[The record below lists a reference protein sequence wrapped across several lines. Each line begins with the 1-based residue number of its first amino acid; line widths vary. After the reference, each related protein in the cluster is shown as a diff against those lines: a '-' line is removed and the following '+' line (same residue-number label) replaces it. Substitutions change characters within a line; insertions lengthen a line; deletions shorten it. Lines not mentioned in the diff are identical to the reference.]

1 MKQRRKT
8 FTLLLTMLLLA
19 LMPLPAWAQSIAVS
33 YHNEPITRVIDDLH
47 RKTGYEFVY
56 LKEVIADVPPITC
69 TTEGTADD
77 VFELIFSDL
86 AGLDY
91 EIVKK
96 SVILRKSTR
105 RPYLKRTITGS
116 VLDENDQ
123 PLPGVNIMLK
133 GTKAGCIS
141 DIDGQ
146 FSILVDGREPVLTFS
161 YIGMEGQE
169 LRIHERTKN
178 FIVIRMRPANNLMDE
193 VLVTGYQNLKREA
206 ATGSYQT
213 ITAEDMD
220 ARYTGNIVGNLE
232 GKVPGLVAYNNGT
245 NGDGEQTI
253 TIRGVGSFQAR
264 TNPLVVVDG
273 LPIEGSIESV
283 NPYDIE
289 NITVLKDASAAS
301 IYGARASNG
310 VIVITTKRAQDE
322 KLTVDFNADITISE
336 KQSYDNY
343 RWANAAQMLQL
354 EAFNFDYVV
363 NNPNA
368 YSGLLGTYQTSP
380 NQLSPAVRLMMSHH
394 LNEIGDATLYST
406 LMRWSLN
413 DYRKEWRDAMLRTQV
428 MQQYNVALRNKGKV
442 VNSSIV
448 INYKGDNNGVV
459 NEKNNALMMSY
470 RGDLSATKWL
480 DLSFGVNI
488 MSERA
493 RTQADYFS
501 PYGYKGI
508 NSFQPYLSMYG
519 LSGEK
524 PVGMEAAVW
533 LDEPSLSD
541 PSLGLKPET
550 YNLLDELDMNFADT
564 RRTTMRSFVHADFK
578 ILPELD
584 ILTQFQY
591 EDINYESETLY
602 KGDSYDMR
610 HLYNLFTSGGTHY
623 IPEGGILRNQNERG
637 AYYTFRAQANYNKT
651 FADKHEVEALAG
663 FEYRDT
669 STRSKASML
678 FGYDD
683 QTQTNTMHLINFDEL
698 QNLYSS
704 DLGSNYSPMGSGPTE
719 DDFRTTDVLH
729 RYYSI
734 YFTGNYTYDR
744 RYSASFSYRVDN
756 TDLFGAD
763 DKFRRRPLWS
773 AGASWNLHNEKFM
786 EPAHSWLDVL
796 KLRFSYGLTGNIDQ
810 SVSSFLTA
818 SIAVN
823 DVTGNKVA
831 TLNTPPND
839 DLRWEKTASWN
850 VGVDFSLF
858 RNRLSG
864 SIDWYRKMSSDLL
877 TVTDLDPSTGWSSLT
892 INNGK
897 ATNTGVEFQLNGEI
911 LRPAGDGLGINASLS
926 FSYNKNKVTKV
937 EHLPASGW
945 EALTAL
951 HEGYPINSIF
961 SNRFAG
967 MVTDESGTQYYSWYD
982 ANGNVNTGDIMTN
995 VFTPTDVVYCGG
1007 RDPKY
1012 VGSFTPEIT
1021 WKGFSLSAMFAYYG
1035 GHYMRA
1041 RVDEWSHEGYYD
1053 GYEYLTYLEAV
1064 PASYLDYWL
1073 AEDKSTAIAN
1083 GYQGFNTIGQ
1093 YEYLDANVVRA
1104 DYLKVR
1110 NIVLG
1115 YTFPRRWCE
1124 KVGANSIRLRVQM
1137 NNVAT
1142 WKRNNLGVD
1151 PEANDPYNGTNL
1163 DLTPRSYTMSLSVNF

>member
-1 MKQRRKT
+1 MKQRRKGL
-8 FTLLLTMLLLA
+8 TLILMMLLLI
-19 LMPLPAWAQSIAVS
+19 LMPATALAQSITVT
-33 YHNEPITRVIDDLH
+33 YQNEPITQVINDL
-47 RKTGYEFVY
+47 RQKTGYEFVY
-56 LKEVIADVPPITC
+56 LKEVVADVPPITC
-69 TTEGTADD
+69 SAEGTADD
-77 VFELIFSDL
+77 VFELIFGDI

-91 EIVKK
+91 EVVKK

-105 RPYLKRTITGS
+105 RPFLKRTITGT
-116 VLDENDQ
+116 VLDENEQ
-123 PLPGVNIMLK
+123 PLPGVNIMQR
-133 GTKAGCIS
+133 GTKTGCIS

-146 FSILVDGREPVLTFS
+146 FSILINGRDPVLTFS
-161 YIGMEGQE
+161 YIGMESQE

-178 FIVIRMRPANNLMDE
+178 FVVIRMTSAENLMEE

-232 GKVPGLVAYNNGT
+232 GKVPGLVTYNNGS
-245 NGDGEQTI
+245 NGEGEQQI
-253 TIRGVGSFQAR
+253 TIRGTGSFQAR

-310 VIVITTKRAQDE
+310 VIVITTKRAQSE
-322 KLTVDFNADITISE
+322 KLTVDFSTDITISE
-336 KQSYDNY
+336 KQRYGNY
-343 RWANAAQMLQL
+343 HWADASQMLQL
-354 EAFNFDYVV
+354 ERYNFDNVV
-363 NNPNA
+363 A
-368 YSGLLGTYQTSP
+368 SEGG
-380 NQLSPAVRLMMSHH
+380 
-394 LNEIGDATLYST
+394 YST
-406 LMRWSLN
+406 LTGAYKTNPHSLSTASYLFMQHHLGLISDTDYNNTLDAWSRN
-413 DYRKEWRDAMLRTQV
+413 DYRREWRDAMLRTQV
-428 MQQYNVALRNKGKV
+428 THQYNVALRNKGKV

-448 INYKGDNNGVV
+448 INYKGDNNGIV

-470 RGDLSATKWL
+470 RGDLSPAKWL

-488 MSERA
+488 MQERA
-493 RTQADYFS
+493 RNQADLF
-501 PYGYKGI
+501 GYKSI
-508 NSFQPYLSMYG
+508 NSFQPYQSMYNADG
-519 LSGEK
+519 SRAA
-524 PVGMEAAVW
+524 MEAAVW
-533 LDEPSLSD
+533 LDEPSLSNE
-541 PSLGLKPET
+541 SLGLKSEVF
-550 YNLLDELDMNFADT
+550 NLLDELDMNYQNT
-564 RRTTMRSFVHADFK
+564 RRTTTRSFVHADFK

-591 EDINYESETLY
+591 EDINYDSDTHY
-602 KGDSYDMR
+602 KGESYDMR

-623 IPEGGILRNQNERG
+623 IPEGGMLQTQNERG

-651 FADKHEVEALAG
+651 FRDKHDVEALLG

-669 STRSKASML
+669 HTRSKASTL
-678 FGYDD
+678 YGYDE
-683 QTQTNTMHLINFDEL
+683 QTQTNTTHLVNFDAL
-698 QNLYSS
+698 QYLTTT
-704 DLGSNYSPMGSGPTE
+704 DLGENYSPSGSAPTE
-719 DDFRTTDVLH
+719 DNYRTTDVLH

-763 DKFRRRPLWS
+763 AKFRRRPLWS
-773 AGASWNLHNEKFM
+773 IGGSWNMHNEKFM
-786 EPAHSWLDVL
+786 QPASSWLDVL

-818 SIAVN
+818 AISVN
-823 DVTGNKVA
+823 NLSGDKMA

-850 VGVDFSLF
+850 VGLDFSLF

-864 SIDWYRKMSSDLL
+864 SIDWYHKLSSDLL
-877 TVTDLDPSTGWSSLT
+877 TVTDLDPTTGWTSLT
-892 INNGK
+892 INNGE
-897 ATNTGVEFQLNGEI
+897 AVNTGVEFQLNGEI
-911 LRPAGDGLGINASLS
+911 LRPVNDGLGINASLS
-926 FSYNKNKVTKV
+926 FSYNKNEVKKI
-937 EHLPASGW
+937 EHLPASGY
-945 EALTAL
+945 EALYSL

-961 SNRFAG
+961 SYRYAG
-967 MVTDESGTQYYSWYD
+967 MVTGKGEEGSVPAYGWYD
-982 ANGNVNTGDIMTN
+982 SEGNIQAVDIASN
-995 VFTPTDVVYCGG
+995 LFTVDDVVYCGG

-1021 WKGFSLSAMFAYYG
+1021 YKGFTLSAMLSYYG

-1041 RVDEWSHEGYYD
+1041 RAEDWSHEGTFSGYSENELGGIPSSYLNYWTTAD
-1053 GYEYLTYLEAV
+1053 NGKLVPNGYPAQSIIGNYEYM
-1064 PASYLDYWL
+1064 
-1073 AEDKSTAIAN
+1073 
-1083 GYQGFNTIGQ
+1083 
-1093 YEYLDANVVRA
+1093 DANVVRA

-1115 YTFPRRWCE
+1115 YNFPRRWCE
-1124 KVGANSIRLRVQM
+1124 KVHANSIRLRVQM

-1151 PEANDPYNGTNL
+1151 PEANDPYSGATL
-1163 DLTPRSYTMSLSVNF
+1163 DKTPRSYTMSLNVNF